1 MNALTTN
8 RLHEIAETV
17 KAEHA
22 EIEIAM
28 RESLARAVKVGEL
41 LTEAKQLVKHGEWGK
56 WITDNCQFSER
67 TAQNY
72 MRIHERF
79 PELAKAQPVADLTY
93 REAVGLLAE
102 PKPDNP
108 LLTYEEFE
116 EKLKSVDKK
125 PGIILTDEAREMAKE
140 LFGVP
145 LDFIENIE
153 PDFKEKI
160 RRLRELAAECARR
173 VIPGTYLSTAYPE
186 IIRLEMGRV
195 CGGWIIKK
203 NKELGKEKTGFI
215 LKHAGTVANYAMYAG
230 AYFATHKAL
239 PEAPAKIR
247 AAVDGMD
254 FPDLMGLGED
264 CITLLTVNH
273 DELCD
278 VPESAKSAWPNDPA
292 SFHWCVGLSRA
303 FELVEGGVA

>member
-1 MNALTTN
+1 MNALATN
-8 RLHEIAETV
+8 RLNEIAETV

-41 LTEAKQLVKHGEWGK
+41 LTEAKALVKHGEWGQ

-79 PELAKAQPVADLTY
+79 PELAKAQHVTDLTY

-102 PKPDNP
+102 PKQDTP
-108 LLTYEEFE
+108 LTYEELK
-116 EKLKSVDKK
+116 EKIKSVREK
-125 PGIILTDEAREMAKE
+125 PGIILTDEQRETAKE

-145 LDFIENIE
+145 LDFTENIE

-160 RRLRELAAECARR
+160 RRLRKLAAECARR
-173 VIPGTYLSTAYPE
+173 TVPGTYLATAYQE
-186 IIRLEMGRV
+186 IMRLEMKCY
-195 CGGWIIKK
+195 CGEWIIGLNKK
-203 NKELGKEKTGFI
+203 FGKEKTDLI
-215 LKHAGTVANYAMYAG
+215 LKHAGRVAEHAMYAG
-230 AYFATHKAL
+230 AYFVTHETL
-239 PEAPAKIR
+239 PEPPKKLISALA
-247 AAVDGMD
+247 GMD

-264 CITLLTVNH
+264 CITLLTVNY

-278 VPESAKSAWPNDPA
+278 VPESAKNVWPNDPA
-292 SFHWCVGLSRA
+292 SYHFCVGLHRA